1 MRVFLLV
8 LITAVLPNL
17 LLALPNRAH
26 TDHKL
31 KPSLAEHGV
40 VSFAPHGGVSK
51 YKAMVKSVAPR
62 QEQAQDTGIGL
73 GWLFLGIAAFSV
85 LLLRMAVEV
94 ETIASQYRTYW
105 TF

>member
-1 MRVFLLV
+1 MRIFLLV
-8 LITAVLPNL
+8 LITAILPNL

-26 TDHKL
+26 ADHKL
-31 KPSLAEHGV
+31 KPGLAEHGV
-40 VSFAPHGGVSK
+40 VSFAPHGGVAK

-62 QEQAQDTGIGL
+62 HEQSKNTGMGL
-73 GWLFLGIAAFSV
+73 GWLFLGTAIFSV

-94 ETIASQYRTYW
+94 EAVASKYRTYW